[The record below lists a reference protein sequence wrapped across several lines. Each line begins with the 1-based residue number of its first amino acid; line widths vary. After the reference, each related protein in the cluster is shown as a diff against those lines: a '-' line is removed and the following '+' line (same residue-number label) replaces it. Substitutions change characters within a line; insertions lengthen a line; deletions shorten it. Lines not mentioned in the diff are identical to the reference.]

1 MLSLTQNLLL
11 CVFCVQ
17 EKHVKFDT
25 ESPEHQED
33 QRHCPVM
40 ELKDI
45 HEGKKDEA
53 CGKEVAASNAG
64 LCV

>member
-25 ESPEHQED
+25 ESLIV
-33 QRHCPVM
+33 CV
-40 ELKDI
+40 
-45 HEGKKDEA
+45 
-53 CGKEVAASNAG
+53 
-64 LCV
+64 LCTGETC